1 MANYK
6 DSSTH
11 VRSSLRGSYRR
22 PEHLSDCSG
31 YCPAPGPLPATRR
44 RLTLRSL
51 SLACLCTL
59 SLGAIGCHHAEPADA
74 PAIKD
79 AAAKKQEPIKAKLS
93 LVEEHSWPTIVRS
106 QGSLVADDQTTVG
119 SRVAGLV
126 FETYVDVGDA
136 VEPGQKLVA
145 LDDREFQLQL
155 AAAEAALLQ
164 ARALVG
170 LKPGDPVA
178 QLNPLNA
185 PPVREA
191 RATLEETTNRR
202 QRWEL
207 LRSQNGVT
215 EEELQTLIA
224 AEKVAEARY
233 ASALNSVNS
242 NIAQIAVR
250 SAEVELAKQHIRD
263 SQIVAPFA
271 GFIQQRFVAPGTF
284 VQIGNPLVGIVRIDT
299 LRFRGTV
306 PERLATELE
315 IGQTVRL
322 AIESVA
328 QPVDAKVTRISPA
341 LDMASRSL
349 MFEATVDNH
358 DGALRA
364 GLFAQAEV
372 AIDPAAR
379 AMVVNESS
387 LVEFAGTQKVWKV
400 VDGVATEQV
409 VEPGRRSNGLV
420 EIVTGLKSGD
430 QILINGALGRAAKV
444 VSDAGPER
452 ISPAALAAAT
462 GVRTQND
469 AGASEAVPPPG
480 SKVTTVTTA
489 ANHPHAQAS
498 QATGAAANGTAA
510 TSTSASSPAAT
521 DSAPAAS
528 APAASG
534 TAGSEV
540 QRPSTADA
548 SAQPAR
554 APQVPNSPQSGDQNA
569 G

>member
-1 MANYK
+1 MANHLNG
-6 DSSTH
+6 STH
-11 VRSSLRGSYRR
+11 PNSSIL
-22 PEHLSDCSG
+22 CSG
-31 YCPAPGPLPATRR
+31 QVHASQNLRNASAPPSLCTRR
-44 RLTLRSL
+44 AAPRRRALLW
-51 SLACLCTL
+51 
-59 SLGAIGCHHAEPADA
+59 LGALALGTAWLGAAGCHHAEPADA

-79 AAAKKQEPIKAKLS
+79 AAAKKQEPLKAAVS
-93 LVEEHSWPTIVRS
+93 LVEEQSWPTIVRC

-119 SRVAGLV
+119 ARVAGLV
-126 FETYVDVGDA
+126 QETYVDVGDA
-136 VEPGQKLVA
+136 VEPGQKLVS

-164 ARALVG
+164 VRALVG

-191 RATLEETTNRR
+191 RATLEETTGRR

-207 LRSQNGVT
+207 LRAQNGVT

-224 AEKVAEARY
+224 AEKVAEARF

-250 SAEVELAKQHIRD
+250 SAEVELAKQRIRD

-271 GFIQQRFVAPGTF
+271 GFVQQRFVAAGTF
-284 VQIGNPLVGIVRIDT
+284 VQIGSPLVGIVRIDS

-315 IGQTVRL
+315 IGQKVHL

-328 QPVDAKVTRISPA
+328 EPVEAKVTRISPA

-349 MFEATVDNH
+349 MFEALVDNH

-364 GLFAQAEV
+364 GLFGEAEV
-372 AIDPAAR
+372 AIDPNAR
-379 AMVVNESS
+379 AMVIHESS

-400 VDGVATEQV
+400 VDGSAQEQV

-420 EIVTGLKSGD
+420 EIVEGLNPGD
-430 QILINGALGRAAKV
+430 QILVNGAVGRVAKV
-444 VSDAGPER
+444 VLEGAAQP
-452 ISPAALAAAT
+452 ISQIALAAAT
-462 GVRTQND
+462 GVTATSAAAQPSR
-469 AGASEAVPPPG
+469 EAAAA
-480 SKVTTVTTA
+480 TA
-489 ANHPHAQAS
+489 ANRLPSEPARAS
-498 QATGAAANGTAA
+498 DAAANGPTAA
-510 TSTSASSPAAT
+510 DAQTVEPHAAESQAGKKQASEAQTPS
-521 DSAPAAS
+521 SAPAA
-528 APAASG
+528 
-534 TAGSEV
+534 
-540 QRPSTADA
+540 
-548 SAQPAR
+548 
-554 APQVPNSPQSGDQNA
+554 DQNA